1 MQVKEF
7 SHTKFINTM
16 RKGISII
23 KKCVAIARNVFPPI
37 TRDLVAVTAAP
48 NKLGQNSPQVGT
60 KKIELGQQVGTK
72 KIEHPQNA
80 DLQSANLWSEAEVNY
95 LLEAYPT
102 TKDKV
107 IAAVLGR
114 SVMSVMS
121 KARRM
126 GLKKDLTFFREA
138 GSQAKRNIRQR
149 LAAIM
154 AKKKELYEFSVDL
167 YYNDLAPWEHRCVA
181 RFKDY
186 QGCVHHERC
195 KDFDTALE
203 MMEIYID
210 HLIIEYKK
218 WNSFLNPSDGSST
231 TAMKE

>member
-16 RKGISII
+16 RKGISFI
-23 KKCVAIARNVFPPI
+23 KKCVALARNVFQPV
-37 TRDLVAVTAAP
+37 TRDGQAVTAEP
-48 NKLGQNSPQVGT
+48 NKLGQNSPQVGQNSPQVGT
-60 KKIELGQQVGTK
+60 KKIE
-72 KIEHPQNA
+72 HPQNT

-114 SVMSVMS
+114 SDMSVMS

-126 GLKKDLTFFREA
+126 GLKKDLAFFREA

-218 WNSFLNPSDGSST
+218 WNSFLNPSDDSYT

>member
-16 RKGISII
+16 RKGISFI
-23 KKCVAIARNVFPPI
+23 KKCVALARNVFPPI

-60 KKIELGQQVGTK
+60 KKIE
-72 KIEHPQNA
+72 HPQNA

-95 LLEAYPT
+95 LLEAYPA
-102 TKDKV
+102 TKNKV

-126 GLKKDLTFFREA
+126 GLKKDLALFREA
-138 GSQAKRNIRQR
+138 GSQAKRGIREK

-154 AKKKELYEFSVDL
+154 AKKKELYEFSVDF